1 MFFTSFSRKF
11 VSSFLTES
19 LEYAQIVCTCMCI
32 PLTLAICDCMNC
44 SFIKLLISYKLFYND
59 IQFCKYI
66 IYNLNLNDGYNLK
79 SALRFFSRKIVL
91 ETKILRMSDILIVS
105 G

>member
-1 MFFTSFSRKF
+1 MIFNSASI
-11 VSSFLTES
+11 L
-19 LEYAQIVCTCMCI
+19 
-32 PLTLAICDCMNC
+32 PG
-44 SFIKLLISYKLFYND
+44 
-59 IQFCKYI
+59 